1 MLDCS
6 YNVLSLEDAD
16 QSLSQ
21 TRRKDIRI
29 SVCARESMT
38 KITLWPPAIRNF
50 VNIIINLYALTS
62 GVNGLLLLLTD
73 HSTATR

>member
-1 MLDCS
+1 
-6 YNVLSLEDAD
+6 
-16 QSLSQ
+16 
-21 TRRKDIRI
+21 
-29 SVCARESMT
+29 MT